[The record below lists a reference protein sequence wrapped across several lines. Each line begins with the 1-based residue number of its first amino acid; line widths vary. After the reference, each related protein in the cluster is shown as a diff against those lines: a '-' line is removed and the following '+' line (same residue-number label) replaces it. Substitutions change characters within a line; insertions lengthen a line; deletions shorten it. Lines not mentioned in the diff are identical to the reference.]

1 MFVLDANAFIQ
12 AKRRFY
18 GLDFCPGYW
27 DALAWHRRQGRLV
40 SIDKVRGELEEG
52 ADELWTWAE
61 AKFGA
66 EGFADTSGSAV
77 VAVYRDMLTWVMAQ
91 TQFLDPAKTQF
102 QAVADGW
109 LAAYAKTVGGVVVT
123 LEEFDPVVR
132 KEGAPAQRV
141 PRLRRGT
148 DHALRDAAP
157 AGSGAGMVAC
167 FVSQRLGGGTQ

>member
-1 MFVLDANAFIQ
+1 MSAALPMFVLDANAFIQ

-132 KEGAPAQRV
+132 KRV
-141 PRLRRGT
+141 PLPNVCRAFDVEPITPFEMLRRLEVEL
-148 DHALRDAAP
+148 AWSP
-157 AGSGAGMVAC
+157 AS
-167 FVSQRLGGGTQ
+167 